1 MVRRWQTGGLV
12 AMADDDLRFGDVG
25 GGGEGSQGLIP
36 RLIELALQLFV
47 LLVILYALWQAVTTI
62 ILVI

>member
-1 MVRRWQTGGLV
+1 
-12 AMADDDLRFGDVG
+12 MADDDLRFGDVG